1 MANAENFAEAEW
13 AVICDAAHAAGLAMM
28 LVGSSGL
35 VGSLR
40 EMLVAGR
47 TAAGGARDASELIR
61 ALCAPAAMQAM
72 QTRVA
77 EAISGG
83 EGEDP
88 RAILRERALGWLGEA
103 VAVLRRKAPEELVA
117 YRTWVLGF
125 AGRVAAAGS
134 EGGPLGIRG
143 ERVSAEEAD
152 LLASLRA
159 VFVMADG
166 G

>member
-1 MANAENFAEAEW
+1 MANAEDFAEAEW

-35 VGSLR
+35 WGSLR

-47 TAAGGARDASELIR
+47 TAVGGARDASELIR
-61 ALCAPAAMQAM
+61 SVCAPAAMQAM

-88 RAILRERALGWLGEA
+88 RAILRERALAWLGEA
-103 VAVLRRKAPEELVA
+103 VAVLRRTAPEELVA
-117 YRTWVLGF
+117 YRSGVLGF

-143 ERVSAEEAD
+143 ERVSAEEAA
-152 LLASLRA
+152 LLESLRA
-159 VFVMADG
+159 VFATADG
-166 G
+166 S